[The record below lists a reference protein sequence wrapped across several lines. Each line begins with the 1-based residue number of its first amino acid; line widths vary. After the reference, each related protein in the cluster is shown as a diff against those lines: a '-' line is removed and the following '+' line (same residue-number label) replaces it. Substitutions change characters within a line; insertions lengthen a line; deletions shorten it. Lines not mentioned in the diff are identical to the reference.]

1 LALDLCRTILIWP
14 PWWRS
19 ASSALKH
26 IAALATVAMF
36 AFLRQPTAPIAP
48 YSLALVAVTGTG
60 YQRSLLAIESDPY
73 NF

>member
-1 LALDLCRTILIWP
+1 
-14 PWWRS
+14 
-19 ASSALKH
+19 
-26 IAALATVAMF
+26 MF